1 MNDTG
6 QAKDIGY
13 LIARVEDLASDIKA
27 QGVKLDALER
37 QVNEKFKT
45 AEATIRV
52 LKVLGAITIAGI
64 TLKWSDIPN
73 LLGSLF
79 G

>member
-1 MNDTG
+1 MSDDIE

-13 LIARVEDLASDIKA
+13 LIARVEDLATDVKA
-27 QGVKLDALER
+27 QGVKLDALNER
-37 QVNEKFKT
+37 VDEKFKT

-52 LKVLGAITIAGI
+52 LKVLGAIVIAGA
-64 TLKWSDIPN
+64 TLKWSDIPS

-79 G
+79 